1 MDVSEERTSMNKIND
16 SDTLRNW
23 CAVQG
28 LIYVQWYPY
37 RHCSGYYIENPSEKA
52 LEKFYE
58 NVRASDP
65 MHESFVLIL
74 GQTETY
80 GNLNM
85 RTIDEYI
92 KEMILPKLL

>member
-1 MDVSEERTSMNKIND
+1 MKSINGLD
-16 SDTLRNW
+16 QLHDW
-23 CAVQG
+23 CKTQG

-37 RHCSGYYIENPSEKA
+37 RHCSGFYIANPSEEA

-58 NVRASDP
+58 NVRVSDP

-85 RTIDEYI
+85 KTIDKYI
-92 KEMILPKLL
+92 KEIILPRLL

>member
-1 MDVSEERTSMNKIND
+1 MNKINNI
-16 SDTLRNW
+16 DTLRDW
-23 CAVQG
+23 CKTQE

-37 RHCSGYYIENPSEKA
+37 RHCSGFYIENPSEKA

-65 MHESFVLIL
+65 QHESFVLIL

-80 GNLNM
+80 RKLNM
-85 RTIDEYI
+85 KTIDEYI
-92 KEMILPKLL
+92 KEMILPGLLSK

>member
-1 MDVSEERTSMNKIND
+1 MKTINGLD
-16 SDTLRNW
+16 RLRDW
-23 CAVQG
+23 CKTQE

-37 RHCSGYYIENPSEKA
+37 RYHSGFYIKNPSEEA
-52 LEKFYE
+52 LEKFYD

-74 GQTETY
+74 GQSETY
-80 GNLNM
+80 ENLNM

-92 KEMILPKLL
+92 KEMILPRLL

>member
-1 MDVSEERTSMNKIND
+1 MNKLNGINQ
-16 SDTLRNW
+16 LRDW
-23 CAVQG
+23 CAAQG
-28 LIYVQWYPY
+28 LIYVQWYPC
-37 RHCSGYYIENPSEKA
+37 RHCSGFCIQNPSEKA

-65 MHESFVLIL
+65 QHESFVLIL

-85 RTIDEYI
+85 KTIDEYI
-92 KEMILPKLL
+92 KEMILPRLL

>member
-1 MDVSEERTSMNKIND
+1 MNKLNGINQ
-16 SDTLRNW
+16 LRNW
-23 CAVQG
+23 CAAQG

-37 RHCSGYYIENPSEKA
+37 KYRSGYCIINPSEEA

-92 KEMILPKLL
+92 KERILPKLL

>member
-1 MDVSEERTSMNKIND
+1 MNKLNGINQ
-16 SDTLRNW
+16 LRDW
-23 CAVQG
+23 CATQG

-37 RHCSGYYIENPSEKA
+37 RHCSGYCIVNPSEEA

-74 GQTETY
+74 GQPETY
-80 GNLNM
+80 ENLNM
-85 RTIDEYI
+85 KTIDEYI
-92 KEMILPKLL
+92 KEMILPRLL